1 MFFNNLS
8 LFSIRIKNFFRSKFS
23 ITKKQSSLRIIDAK
37 SPFWKPSLLILPS
50 ILIILLFTII
60 PFILTIFVAFERRVG
75 PKAYDIVYSTQN
87 FIDFLDAKTK
97 IGGEFYIA
105 LRNSFV
111 YSVAALPI
119 SLTISILIA
128 SAIFHVIN
136 KYTRGFVQTVFFLP
150 YVTNAIAVGLTF
162 FYLFGGTEPQE
173 KGLVNLIFGTNL
185 KWLKSGESD
194 SWLPL
199 VVILVRGVWGN
210 LAFQILILTSAMLGV
225 NKQLY
230 KSASI
235 DGAYKAKQFFFVTL
249 PSIQKTIS
257 FLITVGLIGG
267 IKVFPLAI
275 FNNSAGAAVQNGGGS
290 IMLLIYKYITVDKS
304 FERAAALSVYLVII
318 GITVSYTLRKFV
330 ALMFTLK
337 EKKGEKNVYSKIAN
351 KTNVLKTKFKI

>member
-60 PFILTIFVAFERRVG
+60 PFILTIFVAFERKVG

-150 YVTNAIAVGLTF
+150 Y
-162 FYLFGGTEPQE
+162 
-173 KGLVNLIFGTNL
+173 
-185 KWLKSGESD
+185 
-194 SWLPL
+194 
-199 VVILVRGVWGN
+199 
-210 LAFQILILTSAMLGV
+210 
-225 NKQLY
+225 
-230 KSASI
+230 
-235 DGAYKAKQFFFVTL
+235 
-249 PSIQKTIS
+249 
-257 FLITVGLIGG
+257 
-267 IKVFPLAI
+267 
-275 FNNSAGAAVQNGGGS
+275 
-290 IMLLIYKYITVDKS
+290 
-304 FERAAALSVYLVII
+304 
-318 GITVSYTLRKFV
+318 
-330 ALMFTLK
+330 
-337 EKKGEKNVYSKIAN
+337 
-351 KTNVLKTKFKI
+351 